1 MTREFPLAALLRLRR
16 LREDDAAA
24 VLAGANA
31 EATQAAGRASATRD
45 ALAVAQVPDRG
56 DELALRVALASRA
69 ALSGLLVE
77 QDAEVELAAD
87 RARERAAE
95 WTGAR
100 RETRAL
106 ELLEEKHV
114 EEERVQELRTE
125 QAVLDE
131 VAGRRGARTDGRAGG
146 RAGGQGEDS

>member
-1 MTREFPLAALLRLRR
+1 VTREFPLAALLRLRR

-24 VLAGANA
+24 ALAGANA
-31 EATQAAGRASATRD
+31 DVAQAAGRAAATRD

-77 QDAEVELAAD
+77 HDAAAQRASE
-87 RARERAAE
+87 RARERAAD

-100 RETRAL
+100 RDTRAL
-106 ELLEEKHV
+106 ELLEERHD
-114 EEERVQELRTE
+114 EEARTEELRGE

-131 VAGRRGARTDGRAGG
+131 VAGRRAASTR
-146 RAGGQGEDS
+146 QEEDS